1 MTIQIKRKLSFTG
14 LESWVVYIG
23 GVAAHEF
30 MSRQA
35 AVSRA
40 NSLAK
45 RWSILRGVIK

>member
-1 MTIQIKRKLSFTG
+1 MSIQIKRKLSFTG

-23 GVAAHEF
+23 GIAAHEF

-40 NSLAK
+40 NQLAK
-45 RWSILRGVIK
+45 RWSSQRALIK